1 MTVSEKQKKIQIN
14 KGIQMDRELRD
25 IIHGYVM
32 SDGHINA
39 GGSLQVRHSIKQRKF
54 VEWLYKHLTVL
65 RTPPPI
71 RTVTRVDPRSNTKFT
86 VCGFQTRNI
95 LQGFH
100 SLWYKKSKV
109 GGKIRYIK
117 SLPANLACFFNPT
130 FLSVWFAG
138 DGTQMIGQRGA
149 KFEVTCFTPEE
160 RRYLQQ
166 LFKQKFDINAKI
178 LRSGVRKT
186 GTTQWSLSIPAGEYE
201 KFRNLI
207 TQMDLIPTLFPYKL
221 CKKV

>member
-1 MTVSEKQKKIQIN
+1 MTFKQIN
-14 KGIQMDRELRD
+14 KGIQRELRD

-32 SDGHINA
+32 SDGHITA
-39 GGSLQVRHSIKQRKF
+39 YGSLQVRHSIKQRKF

-65 RTPPPI
+65 RTPTPI
-71 RTVTRVDPRSNTKFT
+71 RTVTQVDLRLNTKFT
-86 VCGFQTRNI
+86 LCGFQTRNI

-109 GGKIRYIK
+109 GGKIQYIK
-117 SLPANLACFFNPT
+117 SLPANLAYFFNST

-138 DGTQMIGQRGA
+138 DGTKMIGQRGS
-149 KFEVTCFTPEE
+149 KFEVTCYTPEE

-178 LRSGVRKT
+178 LRSGVSKT
-186 GTTQWSLSIPAGEYE
+186 KTTQWSLSIPAEEYE
-201 KFRNLI
+201 KFRNILI
-207 TQMDLIPTLFPYKL
+207 QMDLIPTLFPYKL